1 MRDEKEERKK
11 QARSNKQTRQ
21 SNTAHPRQLL
31 FLEKNEL
38 PRVGLEPTTLYTC
51 VCTVRTNSGSRLHS
65 REVHGM
71 VAQWVKLQSDIRHF
85 PSIFGT
91 CPTKNQY
98 VLPICPNAQRVMNAH
113 VRATRNTRP
122 RRCAESA

>member
-1 MRDEKEERKK
+1 MHAVLAQVLYAMQPLDLPHSALHVVPER
-11 QARSNKQTRQ
+11 
-21 SNTAHPRQLL
+21 
-31 FLEKNEL
+31 EW
-38 PRVGLEPTTLYTC
+38 
-51 VCTVRTNSGSRLHS
+51 SGT
-65 REVHGM
+65 
-71 VAQWVKLQSDIRHF
+71 QWVKLQSDIGHF